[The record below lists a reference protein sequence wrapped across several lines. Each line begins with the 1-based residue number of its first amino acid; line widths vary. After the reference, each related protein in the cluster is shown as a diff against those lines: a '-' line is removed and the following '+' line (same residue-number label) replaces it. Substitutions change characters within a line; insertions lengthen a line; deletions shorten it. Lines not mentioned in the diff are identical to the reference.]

1 MHAEGETAS
10 GGPGSTD
17 PAPPATWMPPMGA
30 SAKTWH
36 NISECLSVLR
46 FLAVLAYCTFPVIV
60 FFSSSAGL
68 ERCLVSDVLLS
79 PTFPPSPCHLLFL
92 LFAMSVSNKNNI
104 DYCVTQ
110 FHYLGNRIK

>member
-1 MHAEGETAS
+1 MFETLRMQFTKLENEGDTAS

-36 NISECLSVLR
+36 NI
-46 FLAVLAYCTFPVIV
+46 
-60 FFSSSAGL
+60 
-68 ERCLVSDVLLS
+68 
-79 PTFPPSPCHLLFL
+79 
-92 LFAMSVSNKNNI
+92 MSNKNNI

-110 FHYLGNRIK
+110 FHYLGNRIKCINTMTGGPFLE